1 MLKKTIKYTD
11 YNGVERN
18 EDFFFNL
25 TRAEIMEM
33 QMGTAGGLADQ
44 IAKIISTQDTPK
56 IMEIF
61 KDIITKSYGEKSA
74 DGRRFMKKDENGR
87 PLVNNFI
94 DTEAFS
100 ELFTELATD
109 DKAAAAF
116 INGIVPADME
126 VSEEKR
132 QEIMNQITG
141 KSESEIKDQI
151 ASETK

>member
-33 QMGTAGGLADQ
+33 QLGTAGGLADQ
-44 IAKIISTQDTPK
+44 ISKIISTQDTPK

>member
-33 QMGTAGGLADQ
+33 QLGTAGGLADM
-44 IAKIISTQDTPK
+44 IAKIIVTQDTPK

-61 KDIITKSYGEKSA
+61 KDIIIKAYGEKSA

-87 PLVNNFI
+87 PLVNSFV

-116 INGIVPADME
+116 INGIVPSDME

-132 QEIMNQITG
+132 KELMNQITG
-141 KSESEIKDQI
+141 KTEPE
-151 ASETK
+151 ETTEDKK

>member
-25 TRAEIMEM
+25 TKAEIMEM
-33 QMGTAGGLADQ
+33 QLGTAGGLADM
-44 IAKIISTQDTPK
+44 ISKIIATQDTPK
-56 IMEIF
+56 IVEIF

-100 ELFTELATD
+100 KLFMELATD
-109 DKAAAAF
+109 DKAAASF
-116 INGIVPADME
+116 INGIIPADME
-126 VSEEKR
+126 ISEEKKK
-132 QEIMNQITG
+132 EIMKQLTG
-141 KSESEIKDQI
+141 DTQNESEENK
-151 ASETK
+151 